1 MTTILAV
8 AEQGLGDAI
17 QMARFLPL
25 LLGTGCTHAAL
36 EKSPRGSYCLD
47 CGHGPNAERG
57 LCANG
62 HCSRLIVQCH
72 ASLVKLFQR
81 QARERWTV
89 LPMEA
94 EPPEHDLWIGFM
106 SLPAY
111 LGTTLETLPPP
122 ADFDVMRY
130 VTRYEIWRRKAD
142 GGMEGPEYLAAA
154 PHHIALCTKGGAVAS
169 LDKDRSDHTGQLA
182 TLTRL
187 DGLEWVDFTSRTG
200 DWLDTAHELAT
211 CDLLIS
217 VDSALAHLA
226 GSLSVETWLV
236 PPTHFEHRWSP
247 PDVLVK
253 NGVRP
258 DGCFWY
264 PNHTLYWREHT
275 NDWPGATQRIRQDL
289 ERRIK
294 ASIGP
299 AHGHRTRDPAP
310 RGRLP

>member
-8 AEQGLGDAI
+8 AEQGMGDAI

-94 EPPEHDLWIGFM
+94 EPPEHDLWLGFM

-111 LGTTLETLPPP
+111 LGTTLATLPPP
-122 ADFDVMRY
+122 ADFDVRGQESGTEWVDLAGRTVY
-130 VTRYEIWRRKAD
+130 RELD
-142 GGMEGPEYLAAA
+142 GTSLCV
-154 PHHIALCTKGGAVAS
+154 ALCTQGGKVAS
-169 LDKDRSDHTGQLA
+169 LDLDRSDHTGSLA
-182 TLTRL
+182 TLM
-187 DGLEWVDFTSRTG
+187 DVPGVEWVDFTGRVG
-200 DWLDTAHELAT
+200 DWLDTAQELAT

-226 GSLSVETWLV
+226 GSLGVETWLV

-264 PNHTLYWREHT
+264 PNHTLYWRDNT
-275 NDWPGATQRIRQDL
+275 NDWPGVTQRIRRDL
-289 ERRIK
+289 ERRIN
-294 ASIGP
+294 G
-299 AHGHRTRDPAP
+299 
-310 RGRLP
+310 

>member
-1 MTTILAV
+1 MVGGVAALGGRWRYSRHCRRARGRGPVTTILAV
-8 AEQGLGDAI
+8 AEQGMGDAI

-25 LLGTGCTHAAL
+25 PVDRCDTLA
-36 EKSPRGSYCLD
+36 
-47 CGHGPNAERG
+47 
-57 LCANG
+57 
-62 HCSRLIVQCH
+62 VQCH

-81 QARERWTV
+81 QARERWMV

-111 LGTTLETLPPP
+111 LGTTLATLPPP
-122 ADFDVMRY
+122 ADFDVQR
-130 VTRYEIWRRKAD
+130 E
-142 GGMEGPEYLAAA
+142 GGRLATFRLMPLSQGLIPDDA
-154 PHHIALCTKGGAVAS
+154 PCQGQCMGRPRIALCTQGGKVAS
-169 LDKDRSDHTGQLA
+169 LDLDRSDHTGSLA
-182 TLTRL
+182 TLK
-187 DGLEWVDFTSRTG
+187 DIPGVEWGDFTGRVG

-226 GSLSVETWLV
+226 GSLGVETWLV

-264 PNHTLYWREHT
+264 PNHTLYWRENT
-275 NDWPGATQRIRQDL
+275 KDWPGVTSRIRHNL
-289 ERRIK
+289 EARIEQ
-294 ASIGP
+294 AQS
-299 AHGHRTRDPAP
+299 A
-310 RGRLP
+310 

>member
-8 AEQGLGDAI
+8 AEQGMGDAI

-111 LGTTLETLPPP
+111 LGTTLATLPPP
-122 ADFDVMRY
+122 ADFDVQR
-130 VTRYEIWRRKAD
+130 E
-142 GGMEGPEYLAAA
+142 GGRLATFRLMPLSQGLIPDDA
-154 PHHIALCTKGGAVAS
+154 PCQGQCMGRPRIALCTQGGKVAS
-169 LDKDRSDHTGQLA
+169 LDLDRSDHTGSLA
-182 TLTRL
+182 TLA
-187 DGLEWVDFTSRTG
+187 DIPGVEWVDFTGRTG

-275 NDWPGATQRIRQDL
+275 NDWPGVTQRIRQDL
-289 ERRIK
+289 ERRIN
-294 ASIGP
+294 G
-299 AHGHRTRDPAP
+299 
-310 RGRLP
+310 